1 MLAPALTETDIIFL
15 TAEALSAAALC
26 LCCIV
31 ILQRDH
37 QTAPLWA
44 RAMFAAT
51 GASFGLFALANSVML
66 SGGALTEFWQLGLL
80 RTISLFLI
88 AAVAIARA
96 INPASMPNPYADKR
110 GLK

>member
-1 MLAPALTETDIIFL
+1 MLPSLDYVDVVFL

-26 LCCIV
+26 LCSIV

-44 RAMFAAT
+44 RCMFAAT
-51 GASFGLFALANSVML
+51 GASFGLFALGNSVIL
-66 SGGALTEFWQLGLL
+66 AGGRLVEFWQLGAL
-80 RTISLFLI
+80 RTISLFLV
-88 AAVAIARA
+88 ASVAIARA
-96 INPASMPNPYADKR
+96 IKPSAMPNPYADQR